1 MKNSDVTIIG
11 AGLSGPLMAS
21 YLSKQGYM
29 VDLFERRTDMRKN
42 LDKSGRSIN
51 LALSQRGIR
60 ALKDIGLFNLIKEK
74 LIALKGRMIH
84 DINGKLSLQPYGT
97 SKREVIY
104 SISRS

>member
-29 VDLFERRTDMRKN
+29 VDLFERRPDMRKN

-60 ALKDIGLFNLIKEK
+60 ALKDIGLFNLIK
-74 LIALKGRMIH
+74 
-84 DINGKLSLQPYGT
+84 
-97 SKREVIY
+97 
-104 SISRS
+104 